1 MDYSPLIAF
10 LRQKQYL
17 TDLEKDIL
25 DTENELQKN
34 PFNRCAAEA
43 QVKKNNIKYPNIF
56 ATIAA
61 LPGTVIHPFCEA
73 EDADIQSNLNRQLDA
88 LIAKELEE
96 QNLVK

>member
-25 DTENELQKN
+25 DTENELQKY
-34 PFNRCAAEA
+34 PFDRCAAEA
-43 QVKKNNIKYPNIF
+43 QVKKNNMKYPNIF
-56 ATIAA
+56 VAIAA
-61 LPGTVIHPFCEA
+61 SHGMVLRPFCEA

-96 QNLVK
+96 QNRGK